1 MDLDVLFELA
11 NETFQIRLEKE
22 CWFALPEEVRKGAL
36 AVGQL
41 DVETR
46 LGFQNSNDPRFI
58 KAILEQSL
66 FLALRPEDTYKELVQ
81 ETITGLGSRKW
92 QYNKEVKAEFAPRA
106 LHLIEAIE
114 KELYSTNLRRG

>member
-1 MDLDVLFELA
+1 MDIDVLFELA

-22 CWFALPEEVRKGAL
+22 RWFALPEEVRKGAL

-66 FLALRPEDTYKELVQ
+66 FLALRPEETYKELVQ

-92 QYNKEVKAEFAPRA
+92 QYNKEVKAEFAPRS